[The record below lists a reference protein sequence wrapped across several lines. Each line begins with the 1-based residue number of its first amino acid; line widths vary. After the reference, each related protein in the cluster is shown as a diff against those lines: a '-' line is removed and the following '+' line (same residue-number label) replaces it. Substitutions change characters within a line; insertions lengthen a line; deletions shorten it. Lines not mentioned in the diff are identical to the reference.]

1 MLHNINGIYSTRF
14 TFNNILKKR
23 INNSRGGKCT
33 SVNYYIK
40 IIKFLSV
47 AAGALLSMPMSIS
60 PIPSFFRDAGS

>member
-14 TFNNILKKR
+14 TFNNILKKE

-47 AAGALLSMPMSIS
+47 AAGALLSMPI
-60 PIPSFFRDAGS
+60 F